1 MQDEFVRDVLLF
13 LRKGR
18 ERDPLLL
25 DVPSDSGRAKKWGLP
40 GIHREEQGGAMSKRQ
55 WRKEVSEKA
64 CDVCTKRKS
73 VRCPNSDKCYATDDK
88 PHFEPKPYE
97 PAINFVDIFR
107 MFRKGGNR

>member
-1 MQDEFVRDVLLF
+1 
-13 LRKGR
+13 
-18 ERDPLLL
+18 
-25 DVPSDSGRAKKWGLP
+25 
-40 GIHREEQGGAMSKRQ
+40 MSKRQ

-64 CDVCTKRKS
+64 CDACTKRKS

-107 MFRKGGNR
+107 MFRKGDHR